1 MQFVIVCILLIV
13 GLAAVALIANWFDKG
28 EDVIEKGHDCS
39 TCTAANEGECKV
51 HCLLED
57 QKKERQKKEAA
68 RTKTYD
74 ELYDPDE
81 DMKI

>member
-39 TCTAANEGECKV
+39 TCTAADEGSCKI
-51 HCLLED
+51 HCLLEEKK
-57 QKKERQKKEAA
+57 QKSISEE
-68 RTKTYD
+68 
-74 ELYDPDE
+74 
-81 DMKI
+81 